1 MASSQS
7 GGRQTAMATD
17 PPTGKRYP
25 WLQGT
30 DDVRL
35 WDRAVATSGH
45 PGTPKAKRSVGDL
58 AIFGGECSFP
68 EVLHVGRPNIG
79 DSAAFLGH
87 AKAILDS
94 RWLSNNGPYVLEFER
109 RVAEVCEVPHCV
121 ATSNATAALEIL
133 VHAMGLEGEVIVPS
147 FTFVATAHALKWLG
161 VEPVF
166 CDVDPVTH
174 TLDPAR
180 VEALITERTT
190 AVLGVHVW
198 GQVCEVDAL
207 QEICTRHGLRLLF
220 DAAHAF
226 GCRRDGRAV
235 GSFGDA
241 EVLSFH
247 ATKFIN
253 SFEGGAILTH
263 DPALAQRARLMR
275 NFGFEYLD
283 SVVSLGINAKMTE
296 ICAAMGLVSLD
307 GMEGFLQCNQA
318 NHDAYRQGLMHIDG
332 VSLHEFPAQDAFN
345 YQYVVVVVDEQ
356 KAGLGRDQLLEVLM
370 AEGVLARRYFYPG
383 CHQMEPYR
391 SQARH
396 GHDALASTH
405 RLSATLMQLP
415 TGQGVSLE
423 SIAAVCALI
432 GFVISNATSIRVQ
445 MDAAVGV
452 SA

>member
-1 MASSQS
+1 
-7 GGRQTAMATD
+7 MATD

-235 GSFGDA
+235 GGFGDA

-307 GMEGFLQCNQA
+307 GMEGF
-318 NHDAYRQGLMHIDG
+318 MHINRVNHLAYQRG
-332 VSLHEFPAQDAFN
+332 LAGIKGLSLHAPVLQQTSN
-345 YQYVVVVVDEQ
+345 HQYVVMEVDEGTQ
-356 KAGLGRDQLLEVLM
+356 GIGRDQLLEVLM
-370 AEGVLARRYFYPG
+370 AEGVFARRYFYPG
-383 CHQMEPYR
+383 CHRMEPYA
-391 SQARH
+391 SQRDPAEW
-396 GHDALASTH
+396 DLPVTE
-405 RLSATLMQLP
+405 RLSDTLLQLP
-415 TGQGVSLE
+415 TGQE
-423 SIAAVCALI
+423 SSTDRIEAVCALI
-432 GFVISNATSIRVQ
+432 KFVVMNAAAIRSRLETFEE
-445 MDAAVGV
+445 AIT
-452 SA
+452 